1 MKISEMECAD
11 KQQRLESEKDWG
23 NLVLTVIALL
33 MGLVISL
40 ASIGI
45 YIL

>member
-1 MKISEMECAD
+1 MNTIEMEYAD